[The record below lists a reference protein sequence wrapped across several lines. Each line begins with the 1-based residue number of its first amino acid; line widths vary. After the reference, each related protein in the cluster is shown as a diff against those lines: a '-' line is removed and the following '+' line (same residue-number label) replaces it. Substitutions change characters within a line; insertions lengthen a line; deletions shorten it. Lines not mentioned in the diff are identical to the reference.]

1 LTILLARTVPP
12 VAGHGTGAEKLAMI
26 ERGVRGR
33 AAFAAN
39 KFASIF
45 IA

>member
-1 LTILLARTVPP
+1 LPAPFRQLPDTAP
-12 VAGHGTGAEKLAMI
+12 GAEKLAMI

-33 AAFAAN
+33 TAFAAN